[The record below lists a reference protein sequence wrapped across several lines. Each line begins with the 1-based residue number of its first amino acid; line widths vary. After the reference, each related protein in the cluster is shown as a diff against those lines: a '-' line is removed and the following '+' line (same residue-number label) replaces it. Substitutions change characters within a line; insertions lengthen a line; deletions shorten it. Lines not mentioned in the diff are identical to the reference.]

1 MIWESIKQKL
11 DEGQYSPEDGV
22 IYWRER
28 VLKSIFLI
36 VIVFGFLPYLFGSYI
51 AIKMEAYSVLVT
63 SSIAYFTVV
72 FLFFT
77 KWISLFVRILV
88 IIILTYAIGFMLV
101 FNIGP
106 EASGLSYIIGGSLLS
121 ALLLG
126 IRGSIWS
133 LIFNMVLFIFIA
145 VGLHFDI
152 FNGLKVSGYT
162 IPVWITVALSTEII
176 CLMSSIPLA
185 MLLNGLEKTISK
197 QKTLQKTLHEK
208 VSLLDLA
215 KSKAEEADNL
225 KTTFLANMSH
235 EIRTPLNAIL
245 GFTELL
251 QLETYESTEEKNNYL
266 NTIHNSGTYLLNIIK
281 NILDFSII
289 ESGQMK
295 FHIEEFNIKELMT
308 GLKQMY
314 KLSAKE
320 RNGISII
327 FDLPDDETEII
338 ISSDIDRIK
347 QVIINLINNALNN
360 MENGTIHIGYR
371 EKESEIE
378 FFVKDNGPGIPADV
392 QTSIFKRF
400 VKIEGK
406 NRIKKGTGL
415 GLPISK
421 GIVNALGGEIRV
433 RSKTGEGS
441 TFYFTIPS
449 VAKAT

>member
-22 IYWRER
+22 MYWRER

-36 VIVFGFLPYLFGSYI
+36 VIIFGFLPYLFGSYI
-51 AIKMEAYSVLVT
+51 AIKMGVYSVMVT

-77 KWISLFVRILV
+77 KWISLFIRIFL
-88 IIILTYAIGFMLV
+88 IILLTYAIGFMLV

-106 EASGLSYIIGGSLLS
+106 ESSGLSYFIGGSLLA

-133 LIFNMVLFIFIA
+133 LIINIVLFIFIA
-145 VGLHFDI
+145 IGLYYDLFK
-152 FNGLKVSGYT
+152 GLMISKYT
-162 IPVWITVALSTEII
+162 IPLWVTVTLSTEII

-185 MLLNGLEKTISK
+185 MLLNGLEKTITK
-197 QKTLQKTLHEK
+197 QKTLQKTLQEK

-215 KSKAEEADNL
+215 KSKAEEADKL

-266 NTIHNSGTYLLNIIK
+266 STIHNSGTYLLNIIK

-295 FHIEEFNIKELMT
+295 FNIKEFSIKDIMT
-308 GLKQMY
+308 DLEQMY

-320 RNGISII
+320 NNDVSII
-327 FDLPDDETEII
+327 FDIPENEKEILI
-338 ISSDIDRIK
+338 NSDIDKIK
-347 QVIINLINNALNN
+347 QVMINLINNALNN
-360 MENGTIHIGYR
+360 MENGTIHVGYR
-371 EKESEIE
+371 EKDTKIE
-378 FFVKDNGPGIPADV
+378 FFVSDNGSGIPADI

-406 NRIKKGTGL
+406 NRIMKGTGL

-421 GIVNALGGEIRV
+421 GIVNALGGEIWI
-433 RSKTGEGS
+433 RSKPSEGS
-441 TFYFTIPS
+441 TFYFTIPQ
-449 VAKAT
+449 VN